1 LLVDGVEDIVV
12 PDDMF
17 MFGDVLGIVGVLL
30 VVLAGVEDM
39 VVFDDI
45 FMVVFDDIFML
56 GVVLGIVGVLLLV
69 VLEVVAAAPTIT
81 SPVIHG

>member
-17 MFGDVLGIVGVLL
+17 M
-30 VVLAGVEDM
+30 
-39 VVFDDI
+39 
-45 FMVVFDDIFML
+45 L
-56 GVVLGIVGVLLLV
+56 GVVLDVVVLLPVVFAGAEDIVVPDDMFILGVVLDVVGVLLLV

-81 SPVIHG
+81 WPVIHG